1 MKKWHIYVVVLS
13 IVFSVSFCMNAHAGI
28 RFGQGTKT
36 VTSAGT
42 AVALQVASLDVTS
55 LTVCAD
61 TGDTGKIAVGLAP
74 VALAGSQQGVILSP
88 GGCVCVEGHNAYPAK
103 FDISTFKVDSTVN
116 GEKASFFYVTEE
128 N

>member
-1 MKKWHIYVVVLS
+1 MKKLIALLTLFTFITVP
-13 IVFSVSFCMNAHAGI
+13 SFAGI
-28 RFGQGTKT
+28 RFSQGTKT
-36 VTSAGT
+36 VTTAGT
-42 AVALQVASLDVTS
+42 AVALTATSTDATS

-61 TGDTGKIAVGLAP
+61 SGDTGKIVVGQTP

-88 GGCVCVEGHNAYPAK
+88 GGCVCIEGHSVPPAK
-103 FDISTFKVDSTVN
+103 FDISTFKIDSTVS